1 MSFSCLNTSVA
12 FHCIE
17 NKIQIPFHDLKETN
31 SSYFSKFIMCLSL
44 LRSWYSA
51 TQVLAFISSNTSKYF
66 QAHDL
71 DKYCSPGLEYSL
83 SFFTQLPHSHSPSL
97 KRTFLTDFSVQQYS
111 QSLYSVA
118 YVHVA
123 YHNFGSFVNYLFIS
137 GLLQVKLWSPQSQEH
152 LSPVLSHTYQVWYSG
167 WHSTNM
173 CPWMNVSENNDSNS
187 GVVTDSD
194 FGQSPSP
201 F

>member
-83 SFFTQLPHSHSPSL
+83 SFFTQLPHSHSPFRMQL
-97 KRTFLTDFSVQQYS
+97 KFHLIKEDFLDRPLCPTIFSITLLCWVC
-111 QSLYSVA
+111 
-118 YVHVA
+118 
-123 YHNFGSFVNYLFIS
+123 SFCL
-137 GLLQVKLWSPQSQEH
+137 PQF
-152 LSPVLSHTYQVWYSG
+152 WII
-167 WHSTNM
+167 
-173 CPWMNVSENNDSNS
+173 C
-187 GVVTDSD
+187 
-194 FGQSPSP
+194 
-201 F
+201 